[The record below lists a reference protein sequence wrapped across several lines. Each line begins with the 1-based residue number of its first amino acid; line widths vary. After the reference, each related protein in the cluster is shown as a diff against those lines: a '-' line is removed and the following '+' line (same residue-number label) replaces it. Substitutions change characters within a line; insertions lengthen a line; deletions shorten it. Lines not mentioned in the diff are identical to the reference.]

1 MSEVLKQPA
10 VLGSP
15 EVGLKGASLKSYV
28 PAVIAFAGAG
38 ALTLLRLKVGPEHF
52 STDGA
57 LMMLALAAYLIA
69 ATFYLMNLYAQS
81 SLFEKIGLAS
91 ATVGVNTN
99 RNHLGFG
106 DRFKKVVADFGGEPF
121 ESKQARKIEVKA

>member
-15 EVGLKGASLKSYV
+15 EIGLKSARLSSYL
-28 PAVIAFAGAG
+28 PAGIAFAGAG
-38 ALTLLRLKVGPEHF
+38 ALTLIRMKVGPEHF

-69 ATFYLMNLYAQS
+69 AVFYLTNLYAPCPCS
-81 SLFEKIGLAS
+81 
-91 ATVGVNTN
+91 
-99 RNHLGFG
+99 R
-106 DRFKKVVADFGGEPF
+106 R
-121 ESKQARKIEVKA
+121 